1 MATLAWGDLLIM
13 VGGAFVALVVIALIA
28 LIEDA
33 CRERPSR
40 RAVICADCKQVHRTP
55 YPAASRVEPDRE

>member
-40 RAVICADCKQVHRTP
+40 RPVCADCKQAHHTP
-55 YPAASRVEPDRE
+55 YPASRVEPDRE

>member
-13 VGGAFVALVVIALIA
+13 VGGAFVALAVIALIA

-40 RAVICADCKQVHRTP
+40 RPVCADCKQVHHTP
-55 YPAASRVEPDRE
+55 YPASRVEPDRE